1 LVIRLLQD
9 PTVLTELSEKDIN
22 SYYESARDEDTAGG
36 VSLLDIKDED
46 ITWDEEEIIIPEKPK
61 VAATMPA
68 HLQNWPVLA
77 PQERTAGGAMP
88 VHLVNAHLTNAFGSM
103 TVGTEKPVPWG
114 ANNASKALFPAAKTT
129 PATNEWQVRQQ
140 ALDKEGKKS
149 NILTFQFWNPAS
161 PDYEPDRFYDP
172 IIEKHRCPFPTCD
185 KYFDIPVDCQR

>member
-1 LVIRLLQD
+1 MLQD

-22 SYYESARDEDTAGG
+22 SYYESARDEDTTGG

-46 ITWDEEEIIIPEKPK
+46 IIWDDEQIIVAEKPR
-61 VAATMPA
+61 VTPTIPP
-68 HLQNWPVLA
+68 HQQSWPVLA
-77 PQERTAGGAMP
+77 PQARNAGSAMP

-103 TVGTEKPVPWG
+103 ALDTQKTSQWG
-114 ANNASKALFPAAKTT
+114 ANNANKALFPAAKAT
-129 PATNEWQVRQQ
+129 PATDEWQVRQQ
-140 ALDKEGKKS
+140 ALDQEGKRS

-185 KYFDIPVDCQR
+185 KYFDLPVDCQR